1 MAFELVETTTD
12 VNRGSGRTSVQS
24 SAGQITTR
32 TTTKT
37 PARDETSSTDQTQTQ
52 LAHDVVVETESQP
65 NETNE
70 TITREDR
77 SIVAR
82 FAIQFQN
89 REPVLPP
96 GETAPSACP

>member
-1 MAFELVETTTD
+1 MAFELVETQTK
-12 VNRGSGRTSVQS
+12 VNRGSGRTTVQT
-24 SAGQITTR
+24 AGEINTAR

-37 PARDETSSTDQTQTQ
+37 PAQDETSSTDQTQTAR
-52 LAHDVVVETESQP
+52 AHDIVVETESEP
-65 NETNE
+65 NETNNS
-70 TITREDR
+70 ITKEDR

-96 GETAPSACP
+96 GEISPSACP